1 VKDPRDTLQIL
12 AVFHYAVGAMMALV
26 GLAPIV
32 IGAVGAAMAAPG
44 GDEAIR
50 TEGAQVAAALG
61 LGCTVTLF
69 LGMAA
74 LGALTVFAGRSL
86 ATARRHGLCLAAAGI
101 ESLFFPF
108 GTALGIV
115 TLTFLL
121 KPEVKE
127 LFVQPPASPESS

>member
-1 VKDPRDTLQIL
+1 MADSRDTLQLL

-44 GDEAIR
+44 GDEIVR
-50 TEGAQVAAALG
+50 TEGARVASALG
-61 LGCTVTLF
+61 LGCTVTVFVAL
-69 LGMAA
+69 LA
-74 LGALTVFAGRSL
+74 LGILTVVAGRSL
-86 ATARRHGLCLAAAGI
+86 AGARRYRLCLAAAGL

-115 TLTFLL
+115 TLTYLL
-121 KPEVKE
+121 KPEVKAV
-127 LFVQPPASPESS
+127 FPN

>member
-50 TEGAQVAAALG
+50 TEGAQDAAALG
-61 LGCTVTLF
+61 
-69 LGMAA
+69 
-74 LGALTVFAGRSL
+74 
-86 ATARRHGLCLAAAGI
+86 
-101 ESLFFPF
+101 
-108 GTALGIV
+108 
-115 TLTFLL
+115 
-121 KPEVKE
+121 
-127 LFVQPPASPESS
+127 PPASRASSSRSAPRWGSSR